1 MKKIG
6 LLLFFAGFFFHFASA
21 QSYVPF
27 PTGLANWNC
36 LYWHQ
41 WEPDSYY
48 LTNYEYIQEG
58 DTILKGKTYKKVYYQ
73 YLDMSYYQRKSPN
86 NLEPR
91 EYIGALREGEN
102 RDIYFFP
109 VGIHL
114 PTTAPIT
121 FPNDTTEQLLYT
133 FANLSVGMTLPI
145 NAGYTD
151 IKVVGI
157 DSILMG
163 NEYRKRYA
171 IQNPMIMIPEYWI
184 EGIGSNAELFSPFT
198 YNFEWRFY
206 TLCFSEIDTYYI
218 NSPNGADSCHYSVNT
233 GIGEY
238 ELQKMLFYPN
248 PATDIINIDASG
260 NNGKS
265 EAIIYSAQGQML
277 QSKEFDSPKTE
288 LDVSTLKPGIY
299 FLRIVSG
306 KGNRLEKFVKK

>member
-1 MKKIG
+1 MKKLGI
-6 LLLFFAGFFFHFASA
+6 LLLFGAISFHFASA

-41 WEPDSYY
+41 WEPNTYY
-48 LTNYEYIQEG
+48 LTNYQYIQDG
-58 DTILKGKTYKKVYYQ
+58 DTILKGKSYKKVF
-73 YLDMSYYQRKSPN
+73 SK
-86 NLEPR
+86 NLEIP
-91 EYIGALREGEN
+91 EPKQYIGGLREGEN

-109 VGIHL
+109 VGMHL
-114 PTTAPIT
+114 PTVALIT

-163 NEYRKRYA
+163 NEYRKRYT
-171 IQNPMIMIPEYWI
+171 IQNPRIMIPEYWI

-198 YNFEWRFY
+198 YNFEWRYY

-233 GIGEY
+233 GIEEN
-238 ELQKMLFYPN
+238 ELQKIQFYPN
-248 PATDIINIDASG
+248 PATDVITIDAVGS
-260 NNGKS
+260 NGKS

-277 QSKEFDSPKTE
+277 QSKRFDSPKTE
-288 LDVSTLKPGIY
+288 LDVSKLKPGVY
-299 FLRIVSG
+299 FLRIVSE
-306 KGNRLEKFVKK
+306 KGNRLVKFVKK

>member
-1 MKKIG
+1 MKKLGI
-6 LLLFFAGFFFHFASA
+6 LLLFGAISFHFASA

-36 LYWHQ
+36 LFWHQ
-41 WEPDSYY
+41 WEPNTYY
-48 LTNYEYIQEG
+48 LTNYQYIQQG
-58 DTILKGKTYKKVYYQ
+58 DTILKGKSYKKVF
-73 YLDMSYYQRKSPN
+73 SK
-86 NLEPR
+86 NLETP
-91 EYIGALREGEN
+91 EPNQYIGGLREGEN

-171 IQNPMIMIPEYWI
+171 IQNGMIWMPEYWI
-184 EGIGSNAELFSPFT
+184 EGIGSDLELFSPFSLT
-198 YNFEWRFY
+198 FEWRFY

-218 NSPNGADSCHYSVNT
+218 NSPNGADSCHYSVNS
-233 GIGEY
+233 GIEEN
-238 ELQKMLFYPN
+238 ELQKIQFYPN
-248 PATDIINIDASG
+248 PATDVIKIDAVVS
-260 NNGKS
+260 NGKS
-265 EAIIYSAQGQML
+265 EAIIYSTQGQML
-277 QSKEFDSPKTE
+277 QNKRFDSPKTE
-288 LDVSTLKPGIY
+288 LDVRELKPGVY
-299 FLRIVSG
+299 FLRVISE
-306 KGNRLEKFVKK
+306 KGNRLVKFVKK